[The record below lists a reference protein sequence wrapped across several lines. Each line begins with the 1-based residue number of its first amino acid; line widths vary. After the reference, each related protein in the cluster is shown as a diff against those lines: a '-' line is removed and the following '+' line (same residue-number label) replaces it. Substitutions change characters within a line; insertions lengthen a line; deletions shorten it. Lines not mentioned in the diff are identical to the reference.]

1 MPSYLLQEII
11 LTPIFV
17 DSGED
22 RGILDSGHVY
32 AQVLHRLTVLY
43 EADRMIEMKVA
54 GIALDAATR
63 SPIVLL
69 RDATERRALPIYI
82 GQEQAKAIIGAL
94 EGQKPPRP
102 LTHDLMVNFLE
113 TWNVTLERI
122 VIHSLQDNTFYAVLI
137 LRQGEVKKEIDAR
150 PSDAIALALRTNSPI
165 WVMEEVVA
173 DASIPVD
180 RDADEAE
187 RRAFREFISNL
198 RPEDLIKRGGFSPD
212 EAG

>member
-1 MPSYLLQEII
+1 
-11 LTPIFV
+11 
-17 DSGED
+17 
-22 RGILDSGHVY
+22 
-32 AQVLHRLTVLY
+32 
-43 EADRMIEMKVA
+43 MIEMKVA

-82 GQEQAKAIIGAL
+82 GQEQAKAIISAL
-94 EGQKPPRP
+94 EGNKPPRP
-102 LTHDLMVNFLE
+102 LTHDLMVAFLE
-113 TWNVTLERI
+113 AWSITLERI

-137 LRQGEVKKEIDAR
+137 VRQGEVKKELDAR
-150 PSDAIALALRTNSPI
+150 PSDAIALALRTNTPI

-198 RPEDLIKRGGFSPD
+198 RPEDLIKRSGLGQGETS
-212 EAG
+212 